1 MHGFRV
7 NALSSRRQL
16 ALLLALWWRHM
27 RRRPTRLGDAPR
39 LSGTPTFLLLNLLT
53 IGYMAPLVW
62 RNVAA
67 SMERNHAAFAWH
79 ILGIVLIGFGSG
91 AQKAASALQ
100 VRGMRN
106 DAFLDPLPLTT
117 LARLGLQLADG
128 SFVVLLTPV
137 IPLAGLA
144 AHGRLDASSAPAPA
158 LLGVVA
164 YVTFFVVGEAVVAWA
179 RALGPGS
186 TARRSGFMAIGLTL
200 IGFALLIAPVGA
212 LLDATPDRASSALTR
227 GWLAGGTPTLAL
239 YAAAGLVTLGAYYA
253 LLSAQRVG
261 FDHVEPQGPAP
272 RALKGVPT
280 RHALEWHMMWRQGGK
295 PLVVAI
301 SAGMLLFGHLLLRRT
316 AAAAIPVLMPLVAG
330 FTVYLGA
337 LQTIG
342 QAGRAARADL
352 LARPFLAALP
362 LSPHQ
367 VTEGKAQGLRRF
379 LIPVLVMLALM
390 AGFSAWH
397 GATSW
402 VYRLLLAQAALY
414 VAVDGAVSIAF
425 LSHGVGVAG
434 VAGGQVSSSFST
446 QLLLMPLL
454 ATVLAIDGWAATVAF
469 IAVVAVTWESR
480 RAAAKSV
487 RWLDDPDDALER
499 ETTVWRA
506 LLAATGFFAVQAMGL
521 RLLALFEAPAGY
533 TLAFAFGAAALVLAL
548 LTWRNAAR
556 FERPRFLPSHV
567 GWWPLGVLAGGAS
580 GWLARS
586 MASVLEVSS
595 DAQIAS
601 FTTGEAISVF
611 VTLVVIAPLAE
622 EYFFRG
628 WLQQAIAKDLPGPV
642 KRWAFAFGA
651 CAFAL
656 AHVGSYGLPQL
667 VLGLAAGA
675 LYAAGGGLWPGILA
689 HAMHN
694 GVVLLWP

>member
-1 MHGFRV
+1 
-7 NALSSRRQL
+7 LSSRHQL
-16 ALLLALWWRHM
+16 ALLLGLWWRHM

-67 SMERNHAAFAWH
+67 SMERNRAAFAWH
-79 ILGIVLIGFGSG
+79 VLGIVLIGLGSG
-91 AQKAASALQ
+91 AQKAAAALQ

-106 DAFLDPLPLTT
+106 DAFLDALPLTT

-137 IPLAGLA
+137 IPLAGLQVQGQLGMASAFA
-144 AHGRLDASSAPAPA
+144 AG
-158 LLGVVA
+158 LLSVLA
-164 YVTFFVVGEAVVAWA
+164 YVTSFVVGQALVAWA
-179 RALGPGS
+179 RALGPAS
-186 TARRSGFMAIGLTL
+186 TARRSGFTAIGLTL
-200 IGFALLIAPVGA
+200 LGFALLIAPVGA
-212 LLDATPDRASSALTR
+212 LLDEHPNRITIAITR
-227 GWLAGGTPTLAL
+227 WWLAGGSGTLAL
-239 YAAAGLVTLGAYYA
+239 YAAAGVLTLTAYQA

-272 RALKGVPT
+272 RALSGSPT
-280 RHALEWHMMWRQGGK
+280 RHALEWHMMLRQGGK
-295 PLVVAI
+295 ALVIAVSVAL
-301 SAGMLLFGHLLLRRT
+301 LLFGQLLLRR
-316 AAAAIPVLMPLVAG
+316 AAAATIQVLMPLVAG

-342 QAGRAARADL
+342 QAGRAARGDL

-367 VTEGKAQGLRRF
+367 VTEGKAQALRKF
-379 LIPVLVMLALM
+379 LIPVLLMLALM
-390 AGFSAWH
+390 SGYCALN
-397 GATSW
+397 GATGW
-402 VYRLLLAQAALY
+402 VYRLLLALGALY
-414 VAVDGAVSIAF
+414 IAVDGAVSIAF

-469 IAVVAVTWESR
+469 IAVVAVTWESK
-480 RAAAKSV
+480 RAAAMSV
-487 RWLDDPDDALER
+487 RWLDDSDDALER

-521 RLLALFEAPAGY
+521 RLLALFEVPAGY
-533 TLAFAFGAAALVLAL
+533 TLAIAFGASALVLVL

-556 FERPRFLPSHV
+556 FERPRFVPSHV
-567 GWWPLGVLAGGAS
+567 GWWALGALAGGAS
-580 GWLARS
+580 GYLARS
-586 MASVLEVSS
+586 LAGVLRGSADAEPSS
-595 DAQIAS
+595 FS
-601 FTTGEAISVF
+601 TGEAIAVF
-611 VTLVVIAPLAE
+611 VTLVVMAPLAE

-628 WLQQAIAKDLPGPV
+628 WLQKAIEKDLPAKA
-642 KRWAFAFGA
+642 KRWAFALGA
-651 CAFAL
+651 FAFAL

-667 VLGLAAGA
+667 VLGLCAGA
-675 LYAAGGGLWPGILA
+675 LYAAGGGLWPAILA